1 MQSSQVGLVVGKD
14 FRPLPG
20 EQSGDWCYITIDL
33 SEDER
38 ISVRINPSQAKKV
51 GVGDVVRFRRPR
63 NSHRPVKS
71 LKRLASEP
79 GLLP

>member
-1 MQSSQVGLVVGKD
+1 MPSSQVGLVVGKD

-20 EQSGDWCYITIDL
+20 ERSGDWCYITIDL

-38 ISVRINPSQAKKV
+38 ISVRISPSQAKKV

-63 NSHRPVKS
+63 GSNRPVKS
-71 LKRLASEP
+71 LKRLASDP

>member
-1 MQSSQVGLVVGKD
+1 MPSSQVGLVVGKD

-20 EQSGDWCYITIDL
+20 ERSGDWCFITVDL

-38 ISVRINPSQAKKV
+38 ISVRLSANQAKKI

-63 NSHRPVKS
+63 GRNRPVRS
-71 LKRLASEP
+71 LKRLASDP
-79 GLLP
+79 SLLP